1 MPDIISDQH
10 QPKLAM
16 SNESVVIIGGGP
28 AGLSA
33 AHECIKGGIK
43 PIVLERADKV
53 GGISRT
59 ETYKGYYF
67 DIGGHRFYTKIE
79 EIDRLWHEMLGDDFL
94 KVRRMSRIY
103 YQGRFFNYPLGFAN
117 ALMNLGL
124 VETSLIL
131 LSYLKAQVWSHPE
144 EVNFEQWV
152 CNRFGQRLYQTFFRT
167 YTEKVWGTPCHK
179 IQADWA
185 AQRIKGLSLIVAVSN
200 ALFGGQKAK
209 TLISE
214 FDYPLRGPGMM
225 WQRFQDVV
233 GANGGEVRLNTDA
246 TGLSHE
252 NGRIVKVN
260 YVDNGETV
268 TIPADQVI
276 ASIPVTRL
284 VALLDPKAPKHVLEA
299 ASNLSYRAFVLVGL
313 IVDREDLFPDQ
324 WIYVHSP
331 DVRVGRIQNLKNW
344 SAAMVPDPKKT
355 SVAMEYF
362 CNEDD
367 ETWTMPDSEL
377 IDLASQELSK
387 LGLADTDDIMDGF
400 VIRQPKAYPVY
411 DDAYKEHLMVV
422 RDYLATFDN
431 LQTVGRNGMH
441 RYNNMDHSMLT
452 GMLAARNLSG
462 ANHDLWEI
470 GEQDEYLEAD
480 KKAKAQ
486 RLVPE
491 KILTKTFARIDKLA
505 FATAIGGV
513 SGLFMFLAT
522 IWLVM
527 KGGEMVGPTLRL
539 LSQYFVGYSV
549 TVRGAFVAFGYTF
562 FCGFLFGWLFA
573 YLRNLFLAFYVYSAK
588 KKAELLSLRDFFDNL

>member
-1 MPDIISDQH
+1 MR
-10 QPKLAM
+10 
-16 SNESVVIIGGGP
+16 NESVVIIGGGP

-33 AHECIKGGIK
+33 AHECIKGGFK
-43 PIVLERADKV
+43 PVVLERADKV

-59 ETYKGYYF
+59 ETYKGFYF
-67 DIGGHRFYTKIE
+67 DIGGHRFFTKIE
-79 EIDRLWHEMLGDDFL
+79 EIERLWREMLGEDFL
-94 KVRRMSRIY
+94 KVRRISRIY

-124 VETSLIL
+124 IESSLIL
-131 LSYLKAQVWSHPE
+131 LSYLKAQVWSHPQE
-144 EVNFEQWV
+144 ENFEQWV
-152 CNRFGQRLYQTFFRT
+152 SNRFGQRLYQTFFQT

-179 IQADWA
+179 IRADWA

-200 ALFGGQKAK
+200 ALFGVQKAK
-209 TLISE
+209 TLINE
-214 FDYPLRGPGMM
+214 FDYPVRGPGMM

-233 GANGGEVRLNTDA
+233 EINGGGVRLNTEA
-246 TGLSHE
+246 VTLSHE
-252 NGRIVKVN
+252 NGRIVAVN
-260 YVDNGETV
+260 YVQNGKTV
-268 TIPADQVI
+268 AIPADQVI
-276 ASIPVTRL
+276 SSIPVTRL
-284 VALLDPKAPKHVLEA
+284 VALLDPKAPNQVLDA

-313 IVDREDLFPDQ
+313 IVDREHLFPDQ

-344 SAAMVPDPKKT
+344 SAAMVPDPMKT

-377 IDLASQELSK
+377 IDVASHELSK
-387 LGLADTDDIMDGF
+387 LGLADRGDIVDGF

-411 DDAYKEHLMVV
+411 DDAYKEQLVV
-422 RDYLATFDN
+422 IRDYLATFDN

-452 GMLAARNLSG
+452 GMLAAKNLMGGSY
-462 ANHDLWEI
+462 DIWEV
-470 GEQDEYLEAD
+470 GEKEEYLEED
-480 KKAKAQ
+480 KKAEEKA
-486 RLVPE
+486 LVPE
-491 KILTKTFARIDKLA
+491 RVLTRVFARIDKLA
-505 FATAIGGV
+505 FATAVGSV

-522 IWLVM
+522 IWLVL
-527 KGGEMVGPTLRL
+527 KGGEIVGPSLRL
-539 LSQYFVGYSV
+539 LSQYFFGYTV
-549 TVRGAFVAFGYTF
+549 TVEGAFVAFGYTF

-573 YLRNLFLAFYVYSAK
+573 YLRNLFLGFYVYRVK